1 MADFGFVALN
11 MAMLL
16 SGYVFIASLLG
27 SWLNITE
34 LIRSARYAAFLVPLM
49 LAFATGSLIS
59 SFVSGDFE
67 VKYVA
72 EHSNLAM
79 EPWLTWVAFYAGN
92 EGSLLFIAMVFSVLS
107 AIAIIRTPAESRESL
122 PYTAAVLM
130 FVILFFTAVMSFLA
144 NPFEKL
150 PVPPLDGRGINPLL
164 THPGMLIHPPMLMTG
179 LIGVAIP
186 FAFAIG
192 HLLSGNTGDEWVE
205 SARLWALIV
214 WGILTTGL
222 LLGAWW
228 AYTILGWGGYWA
240 WDPVENA
247 GLLPWLP
254 LTAFVHS
261 IMVQRRRRMFR
272 MWNIVLVI
280 LAWTGAMYGMFM
292 NRGGPVPS
300 VHSFGQSTLGWVFLI
315 FLAAN
320 LILAFGVFFWRY
332 SQLRSTNSV
341 ESILSRESALL
352 LNNVV
357 FLLVALVVLWG
368 MIYPLISQL
377 YSGVMVTVGRPFYDV
392 IAGPLF
398 LMLVCLMAVGP
409 LLPWRRTSGGWV
421 RRVLLMPILIGI
433 IVGLMGYFVGVKML
447 IPLLA
452 FSICATVASTI
463 IREWA
468 RGTQNWH
475 RKGENY
481 LRAFIHLIGS
491 NRPRYGGYIAHLGV
505 VILAFS
511 VTGSS
516 FYSIQ
521 QDVVLSPGDRTEI
534 GRYVVE
540 YISSESEMKQDR
552 VERTA
557 LLHVHSGGRLTSE
570 LIAGY
575 TFYPSFSMAATR
587 AGIRSTFKEDLYVIA
602 NEFSEDGSA
611 VFRIYVNPLVIWM
624 WISGVFFVIGTMV
637 ALWPSG
643 RAKPPVDGSG
653 GDVTTRLSFLGE
665 SIAKVVNDSLIER
678 KGGIVPDK

>member
-1 MADFGFVALN
+1 
-11 MAMLL
+11 
-16 SGYVFIASLLG
+16 
-27 SWLNITE
+27 
-34 LIRSARYAAFLVPLM
+34 
-49 LAFATGSLIS
+49 
-59 SFVSGDFE
+59 
-67 VKYVA
+67 
-72 EHSNLAM
+72 
-79 EPWLTWVAFYAGN
+79 
-92 EGSLLFIAMVFSVLS
+92 
-107 AIAIIRTPAESRESL
+107 
-122 PYTAAVLM
+122 
-130 FVILFFTAVMSFLA
+130 
-144 NPFEKL
+144 
-150 PVPPLDGRGINPLL
+150 
-164 THPGMLIHPPMLMTG
+164 
-179 LIGVAIP
+179 
-186 FAFAIG
+186 
-192 HLLSGNTGDEWVE
+192 
-205 SARLWALIV
+205 
-214 WGILTTGL
+214 
-222 LLGAWW
+222 
-228 AYTILGWGGYWA
+228 
-240 WDPVENA
+240 
-247 GLLPWLP
+247 
-254 LTAFVHS
+254 
-261 IMVQRRRRMFR
+261 
-272 MWNIVLVI
+272 
-280 LAWTGAMYGMFM
+280 
-292 NRGGPVPS
+292 
-300 VHSFGQSTLGWVFLI
+300 
-315 FLAAN
+315 
-320 LILAFGVFFWRY
+320 
-332 SQLRSTNSV
+332 
-341 ESILSRESALL
+341 
-352 LNNVV
+352 
-357 FLLVALVVLWG
+357 
-368 MIYPLISQL
+368 
-377 YSGVMVTVGRPFYDV
+377 
-392 IAGPLF
+392 
-398 LMLVCLMAVGP
+398 MAVGP